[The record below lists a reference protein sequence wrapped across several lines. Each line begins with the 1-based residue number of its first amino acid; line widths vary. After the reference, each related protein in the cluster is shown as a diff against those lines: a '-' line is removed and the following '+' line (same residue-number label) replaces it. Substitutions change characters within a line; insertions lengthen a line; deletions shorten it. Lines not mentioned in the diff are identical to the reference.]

1 MTKLKQVNDLING
14 NLIGNPDY
22 EIKDINSLYKANKG
36 EITFT
41 KDDNIDINKINAGCL
56 IVKKESALKYKNII
70 YVENPYEAFSVL
82 LNFFRPEP
90 EFRQGKIIS
99 IDSTAKICKEVII
112 GDFSFIGKNS
122 IIGDN
127 TKIHS
132 NVSIYSNVKI
142 GKNCKIYSNVVIR
155 EDVVIGDNVIIHSGA
170 IIGSD
175 GFGYYRDNQNT
186 AHKIPQRGRVI
197 IEKNC
202 EIGAN
207 VCIDRST
214 VEDTIIEENVKLDN
228 LIQVGHNVIIGKNT
242 TISALTGI
250 SGSTKIGKDVIMA
263 GQVGIADHIE
273 IADGS
278 IIAGKTG
285 ITGTIKKR
293 GIYAGYPYQDIRS
306 WRKSIVLFKNL
317 ENIVERI
324 KILEKKIEKK
334 EEK

>member
-1 MTKLKQVNDLING
+1 MAKLGEIAKLING
-14 NLIGNPDY
+14 ELVGDNDY
-22 EIKDINSLYKANKG
+22 EIDNINSLYKANKR
-36 EITFT
+36 EITFS
-41 KDDNIDINKINAGCL
+41 KSDDIKLDKLNAGAL
-56 IVKKESALKYKNII
+56 IVKENSKIQYKNLII
-70 YVENPYEAFSVL
+70 VKNPYEAFSIL

-90 EFRQGKIIS
+90 KFKTGHQIS
-99 IDSTAKICKEVII
+99 IDKSAKIGNKVII
-112 GDFSFIGKNS
+112 GDFTFIANDVS
-122 IIGDN
+122 IGDGSE
-127 TKIHS
+127 IHS

-155 EDVVIGDNVIIHSGA
+155 EDVEIGDNVIIHSGA
-170 IIGSD
+170 VIGSD
-175 GFGYYRDNQNT
+175 GFGYYRDNENT
-186 AHKIPQRGRVI
+186 PHKIPQRGRVI
-197 IEKNC
+197 IMDNC

-214 VEDTIIEENVKLDN
+214 VEDTLIESNVKLDN
-228 LIQVGHNVIIGKNT
+228 LIQVGHNVIIGRNT

-250 SGSTKIGKDVIMA
+250 SGSTKIGNNVIMA

-306 WRKSIVLFKNL
+306 WRKSVVLFKNL
-317 ENIVERI
+317 ESIVERI
-324 KILEKKIEKK
+324 KNIEEIIFNK
-334 EEK
+334 EDK